1 MPYSVQNVIDM
12 ASQDVRLQVAS
23 TAGTV
28 TATALIDYADRIQK
42 QMLRFSRW
50 HFILSDPQYFM
61 TSYGQT
67 DYWLGP
73 AGSLPPSTVDTGLHL
88 NDLDLIRKDSV
99 RDLSNDR
106 VLKSLGSQPIG
117 PTLNFMSGISRPGL
131 PATFWQDANNSNLLH
146 IYPGPDNAN
155 TFQPFPTAPILTSTP
170 NGSLPARQYFVRL
183 TFVDSIGGES
193 QGSTVG
199 TNIYLP
205 VNSVLN
211 VTSPSLYFNKSADG
225 VVYSSYNVYA
235 ATTSGSE
242 TLQNASPIQLGTN
255 WVEPN
260 TGLITTGVSVPI
272 NSTIQQMHGY
282 IIQFR
287 YYRDRITL
295 TEPDQIV
302 QIPDKYIDVLVHGIQ
317 ALAWKLIGRAEDAQ
331 ATGALYRSGLT
342 EMIWDKN
349 LFPATDFIRP
359 DAASYVNDQVL
370 GYLPPFF

>member
-1 MPYSVQNVIDM
+1 MSYSVQNVIDKV
-12 ASQDVRLQVAS
+12 SQDVRLQVAS
-23 TAGTV
+23 TVGSV

-73 AGSLPPSTVDTGLHL
+73 AGSIPGSTVDTGLHL

-99 RDLSNDR
+99 RDLSNNR
-106 VLKSLGSQPIG
+106 EIKSLGSQPIG
-117 PTLNFMSGISRPGL
+117 PSLNFTSGQTRPGL
-131 PATFWQDANNSNLLH
+131 PATFWQDPNNSNLLH
-146 IYPGPDNAN
+146 IYPGANNEN
-155 TFQPFPTAPILTSTP
+155 TFQPFPAAPILTATS
-170 NGSLPARQYFVRL
+170 NGSLLARQYFVRL

-193 QGSTVG
+193 AGSTVG
-199 TNIYLP
+199 TNVYLP
-205 VNSVLN
+205 ANSVVN
-211 VTSPSLYFNKSADG
+211 VISPTLYFAKSADG
-225 VVYSSYNVYA
+225 VLYNSYNVYA
-235 ATTSGSE
+235 STSSGSE
-242 TLQNASPIQLGTN
+242 TLQNVSPIQIGAN
-255 WVEPN
+255 WEEPL
-260 TGLITTGVSVPI
+260 TGLITTGVSVPQ

-295 TEPDQIV
+295 TQPDQIV

-317 ALAWKLIGRAEDAQ
+317 ALAWKLIGRAEDAT

-349 LFPATDFIRP
+349 LFPATDFVRP
-359 DAASYVNDQVL
+359 DPASFVNDQMNAVL
-370 GYLPPFF
+370 EPFL